1 MTSKKKFLKLEQPHW
16 KINPRMFVINFFESK
31 VMLNWDWH
39 FKISSQDHV
48 CTMFLRN
55 VQFQESKYFSQK
67 WHWSY
72 TTSYILSVK
81 CFVNSFVRRW
91 EINSLFS
98 LVDKGCIE
106 KEWNRMI
113 HSTDATFPIKVLK
126 IITMLRSSKD
136 EKQSNVC
143 ILILLYRP
151 WYRMHCR
158 YWQKMYHDK
167 TCRNWRNWRMEEC
180 SKKMK

>member
-126 IITMLRSSKD
+126 IITMIAFIKRWKAKQCVHSHSTLSSLISHALSLLAED
-136 EKQSNVC
+136 VSWQNV
-143 ILILLYRP
+143 
-151 WYRMHCR
+151 
-158 YWQKMYHDK
+158 
-167 TCRNWRNWRMEEC
+167 
-180 SKKMK
+180 